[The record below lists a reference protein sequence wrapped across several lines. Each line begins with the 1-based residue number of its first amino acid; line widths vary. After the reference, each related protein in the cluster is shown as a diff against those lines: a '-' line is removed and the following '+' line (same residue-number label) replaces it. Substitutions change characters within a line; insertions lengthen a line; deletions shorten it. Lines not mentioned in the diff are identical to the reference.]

1 MIEQIAFHLSVI
13 WLCGFVAAIIVIVAN
28 VALGEHDDE

>member
-1 MIEQIAFHLSVI
+1 MIEQIAQHLSVM
-13 WLCGFVAAIIVIVAN
+13 WLCGFVAAVIVIVAN